1 MALNRDF
8 VGRTYPASAPY
19 EVSRV
24 KIKEFAAAIG
34 DTNPIY
40 RDREAAR
47 AAGHPDV
54 VAPPTFPIVFALQ
67 SGGEALMDPGLGLNL
82 AMVVHGEQRFEYTR
96 PVYAGDELVTSA
108 TITDIR
114 SAGRNELLTVRSDVT
129 TVAGEPVC
137 TTYNTIVE
145 RGGAA

>member
-8 VGRTYPASAPY
+8 VGRTYPSSAPY

-24 KIKEFAAAIG
+24 KIREFATAIG
-34 DTNPIY
+34 DSNPIY
-40 RDREAAR
+40 RDTEAAQE
-47 AAGHPDV
+47 AGHPDV
-54 VAPPTFPIVFALQ
+54 IAPPTFPIVFSLQ
-67 SGGEALMDPGLGLNL
+67 SGGEALIDPELGLNI

-96 PVYAGDELVTSA
+96 PIYAGDELVSTA

-114 SAGRNELLTVRSDVT
+114 SAGRNELMTVRSDIT
-129 TVAGEPVC
+129 TVSGEPVC

>member
-8 VGRTYPASAPY
+8 VGRTYASAAPY

-24 KIKEFAAAIG
+24 KIREFAAAIG
-34 DTNPIY
+34 DHNPIY
-40 RDREAAR
+40 RDREAAQ

-54 VAPPTFPIVFALQ
+54 VAPPTFPIVFSLQ
-67 SGGEALMDPGLGLNL
+67 SGGEALADPELGLNF

-96 PVYAGDELVTSA
+96 PIHPGDELVTRS

-114 SAGRNELLTVRSDVT
+114 SAGRNELLTIKSEVS

-137 TTYNTIVE
+137 VTYNTIVE

>member
-8 VGRTYPASAPY
+8 VGRTYPSAAPY
-19 EVSRV
+19 EVSRG

-34 DTNPIY
+34 DHNPVY

-47 AAGHPDV
+47 AAGYPDV
-54 VAPPTFPIVFALQ
+54 IAPPTFPIVFSLQ
-67 SGGEALMDPGLGLNL
+67 AGGEALVDPELGLNL
-82 AMVVHGEQRFEYTR
+82 AMVVHGEQRFEYVR
-96 PVYAGDELVTSA
+96 PICAGDELVTTA

-114 SAGRNELLTVRSDVT
+114 SAGRNELLTIRSDVT
-129 TVAGEPVC
+129 TAAGEPVC

-145 RGGAA
+145 RGGAG

>member
-8 VGRTYPASAPY
+8 VGRTYKSTTSY

-34 DTNPIY
+34 DNNPIY
-40 RDREAAR
+40 RDRQAAQ

-54 VAPPTFPIVFALQ
+54 VAPPTFPIVFSLQ
-67 SGGEALMDPGLGLNL
+67 SGGEALADPELGLNY
-82 AMVVHGEQRFEYTR
+82 AMVVHGEQRFEYVR
-96 PVYAGDELVTSA
+96 PIYPGDELVTSS
-108 TITDIR
+108 TITEIR
-114 SAGRNELLTVRSDVT
+114 SAGRNELMTIRSDVT

-145 RGGAA
+145 RGGAG

>member
-8 VGRTYPASAPY
+8 VGRTYASKSSY

-24 KIKEFAAAIG
+24 KIREFAAAIG
-34 DTNPIY
+34 DGNPIY
-40 RDREAAR
+40 RDRDAAQ

-54 VAPPTFPIVFALQ
+54 VAPPTFPIVFSLQ
-67 SGGEALMDPGLGLNL
+67 SGGEALADPELGLNL
-82 AMVVHGEQRFEYTR
+82 AMVVHGEQRFEYVR
-96 PVYAGDELVTSA
+96 PIYAGDELVTSS

-114 SAGRNELLTVRSDVT
+114 SAGRNELLTVRSDIS

>member
-8 VGRTYPASAPY
+8 VGRTYPSAAPY

-24 KIKEFAAAIG
+24 KIKEFATAIG
-34 DTNPIY
+34 DNNPVY

-47 AAGHPDV
+47 AAGYPDV
-54 VAPPTFPIVFALQ
+54 IAPPTFPIVFSLQ
-67 SGGEALMDPGLGLNL
+67 AGGEALVDPELGLNL
-82 AMVVHGEQRFEYTR
+82 AMVVHGEQRFEYVR
-96 PVYAGDELVTSA
+96 PVCAGDELVTTA

-114 SAGRNELLTVRSDVT
+114 SVGRNELLTIRSDVT

-145 RGGAA
+145 RGGAG

>member
-8 VGRTYPASAPY
+8 VGRTYPSAAPY

-34 DTNPIY
+34 DNNPVY

-47 AAGHPDV
+47 AAGYPDV
-54 VAPPTFPIVFALQ
+54 IAPPTFPIVFSLQ
-67 SGGEALMDPGLGLNL
+67 AGGEALVDPELGLNL
-82 AMVVHGEQRFEYTR
+82 AMVVHGEQRFEYVR
-96 PVYAGDELVTSA
+96 PICAGDELFTIA

-114 SAGRNELLTVRSDVT
+114 SAGRNELLTIRSDVT
-129 TVAGEPVC
+129 TVTGEPVC
-137 TTYNTIVE
+137 TTYNTVVE
-145 RGGAA
+145 RGGAG

>member
-8 VGRTYPASAPY
+8 VGRTYASKSSY

-24 KIKEFAAAIG
+24 KIREFAAAIG
-34 DTNPIY
+34 DGNPIY
-40 RDREAAR
+40 RDRDAAQ

-54 VAPPTFPIVFALQ
+54 VAPPTFPIVFSLQ
-67 SGGEALMDPGLGLNL
+67 SGGEALADPDLGLNL
-82 AMVVHGEQRFEYTR
+82 AMVVHGEQRFEYVR
-96 PVYAGDELVTSA
+96 PIYAGDELVTSS

-114 SAGRNELLTVRSDVT
+114 SAGRNELLTVRSDIA

>member
-8 VGRTYPASAPY
+8 VGRTYPSGAPY

-34 DTNPIY
+34 DHNPVY

-47 AAGHPDV
+47 AAGYPDV
-54 VAPPTFPIVFALQ
+54 IAPPTFPIVFSLQ
-67 SGGEALMDPGLGLNL
+67 AGGEALVDPELGLNL
-82 AMVVHGEQRFEYTR
+82 AMVVHGEQRFEYVR
-96 PVYAGDELVTSA
+96 PICAGDELVTTA

-114 SAGRNELLTVRSDVT
+114 SAGRNELLTIRSDVST
-129 TVAGEPVC
+129 AAGEPVC

-145 RGGAA
+145 RGGAG

>member
-8 VGRTYPASAPY
+8 VGRTYPSAAPY

-34 DTNPIY
+34 DNNPVY

-47 AAGHPDV
+47 AVGYPDV
-54 VAPPTFPIVFALQ
+54 IAPPTFPIVFSLQ
-67 SGGEALMDPGLGLNL
+67 AGGEALVDPELGLNL
-82 AMVVHGEQRFEYTR
+82 AMVVHGEQRFEYVR
-96 PVYAGDELVTSA
+96 PICAGDELFTIA

-114 SAGRNELLTVRSDVT
+114 SAGRNELLTIRSDVT
-129 TVAGEPVC
+129 TVTGEPVC
-137 TTYNTIVE
+137 TTYNTVVE
-145 RGGAA
+145 RGGAG

>member
-8 VGRTYPASAPY
+8 VGRTYPSGASY

-34 DTNPIY
+34 DNNPVY
-40 RDREAAR
+40 RDKEAAQ
-47 AAGHPDV
+47 AAGYPDV
-54 VAPPTFPIVFALQ
+54 IAPPTFPILFSLQ
-67 SGGEALMDPGLGLNL
+67 AGSEALVDPELGLNF
-82 AMVVHGEQRFEYTR
+82 AMVVHGEQRFEYVR
-96 PVYAGDELVTSA
+96 PICAGDELVATA

-114 SAGRNELLTVRSDVT
+114 TAGRNELLTVRSDVA
-129 TVAGEPVC
+129 TVEGEPVC

-145 RGGAA
+145 RGGAG